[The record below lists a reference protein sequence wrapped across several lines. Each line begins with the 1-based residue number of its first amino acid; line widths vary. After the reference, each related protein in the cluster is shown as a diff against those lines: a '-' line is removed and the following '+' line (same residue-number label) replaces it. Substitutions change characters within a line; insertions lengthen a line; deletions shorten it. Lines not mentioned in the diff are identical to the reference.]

1 MNNVKIHSLTAVWI
15 NSNKENVGPVLRGG
29 EFPGAWI
36 VSVSMIG
43 DEMREHQDVSRPGGR
58 RARYPDCESYT
69 FRTCNK
75 DGITQCKMY
84 LFRQYIRMEE
94 SFCFQMFLLY
104 IKRHFINFFFSI
116 KDIIYWMSSWILHT
130 WGTKDEY
137 GITKSFLEIRRK
149 WTCNNN
155 IFYRNY
161 EMKIFLCGPI
171 RLSYLR

>member
-15 NSNKENVGPVLRGG
+15 YSNKENVGPVLRGG

-104 IKRHFINFFFSI
+104 IKRHFINYFFFN
-116 KDIIYWMSSWILHT
+116 KGHYMLNVILNIAHLRY
-130 WGTKDEY
+130 E
-137 GITKSFLEIRRK
+137 RRI
-149 WTCNNN
+149 W
-155 IFYRNY
+155 NY
-161 EMKIFLCGPI
+161 EIFSRNKERMNL
-171 RLSYLR
+171 